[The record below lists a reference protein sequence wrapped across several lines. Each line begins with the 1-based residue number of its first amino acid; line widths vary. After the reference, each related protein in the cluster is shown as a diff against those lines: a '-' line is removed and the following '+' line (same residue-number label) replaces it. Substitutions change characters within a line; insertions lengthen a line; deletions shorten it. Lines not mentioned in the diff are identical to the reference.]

1 MEGSEELATLRYI
14 IRDHSR
20 EKFEQKKEFFRR
32 VADFLNAKYGDGT
45 FELKITDSYY
55 NMREVL
61 EDHMELVENVRRI
74 MESMGIT
81 PISVPIRGGTD
92 GSRLSYM
99 GILCPNLCAGGAN
112 AHGRFEYVPIQSMDT
127 IVELLKKIVAA

>member
-1 MEGSEELATLRYI
+1 MRNMAMEP
-14 IRDHSR
+14 
-20 EKFEQKKEFFRR
+20 
-32 VADFLNAKYGDGT
+32 

-74 MESMGIT
+74 MESMDIT

-92 GSRLSYM
+92 GLTSLPIWAS
-99 GILCPNLCAGGAN
+99 LCPNLCAGVVPTPTAV
-112 AHGRFEYVPIQSMDT
+112 FEYVPIQSMDT
-127 IVELLKKIVAA
+127 IVELLKIVAALILTCLRERVERFRKQRCRPLTLKWEGFL

>member
-1 MEGSEELATLRYI
+1 M
-14 IRDHSR
+14 
-20 EKFEQKKEFFRR
+20 
-32 VADFLNAKYGDGT
+32 ADFLNAKYGDGT

>member
-1 MEGSEELATLRYI
+1 MPPKPPRRYLHIFPEHLAEI
-14 IRDHSR
+14 IA
-20 EKFEQKKEFFRR
+20 FRKSAGF
-32 VADFLNAKYGDGT
+32 ADLLQTHVGGVQQFNSLLDVYK
-45 FELKITDSYY
+45 
-55 NMREVL
+55 RQ
-61 EDHMELVENVRRI
+61 ELVEDVRRI
-74 MESMGIT
+74 MESMGID